1 MKNCKVFFNGR
12 IHTMDKRDSIY
23 EAMVVKDSEI
33 LFLGT
38 DEEAL
43 AYEADQRTDLGGRT
57 VFPGFSESHTHA
69 PGLAYDTLFNI
80 DLYPALSEEEIMDKI
95 REHVQA
101 HPEKEMYYGR
111 GFNTSLF
118 HGIEGVIGPKKER
131 LDEISPEKPVILS
144 DFGGNCMWMNTA
156 ALKKYDITPD
166 RECPPGGE
174 IQLNPETG
182 ELWGIIRNEAR
193 GFVPYQ
199 EFTEEEN
206 YQAMKW
212 FQEILL
218 KNGYTSIFALR
229 PPGTVEPR
237 TTLFHAFKV
246 LEDRGELKLRV
257 HGARDIDALGD
268 LDEQFEEMEA
278 TRKKVKSPLMDL
290 TTAKFFLDG
299 VVEGLDG
306 YLLRPYTEE
315 AGKGPDFTGNLFW
328 EKEKLAVA
336 FQKAMEHGFQIHCHS
351 IGDGATHDALD
362 AMEAALKNLPEGDYR
377 NTLTHLQLVSDADI
391 DRMKAMN
398 IVANV
403 QVYWHFKSPVMFP
416 LETKLLGKQ
425 RAEREYPLNR
435 FVKNGIKIVSSSDFP
450 VTPEP
455 NPFHAIEA
463 GVTRN
468 LFNAKSYGVED
479 IEDMDDERYLLDKE
493 ERVSLTEM
501 IRSFTINAAY
511 AKFLDQEIGSLETGK
526 YADFIVLD
534 KNPYEVDPVDL
545 EYITVM
551 ETYFGGEKVYEK
563 SDESES

>member
-1 MKNCKVFFNGR
+1 MKNCRIFFNGKIR
-12 IHTMDKRDSIY
+12 SIDRQESVY
-23 EAMVVKDSEI
+23 EAMVVENSKI
-33 LFLGT
+33 VFLGNN
-38 DEEAL
+38 EAAL
-43 AYEADQRTDLGGRT
+43 AYEGEKTDLKGRT
-57 VFPGFSESHTHA
+57 VLPGFSESHTHA

-80 DLYPALSEEEIMDKI
+80 DLYPALSEQETMERIE
-95 REHVQA
+95 EHVKA

-118 HGIEGVIGPKKER
+118 PGIEGVIGPKKER
-131 LDEISPEKPVILS
+131 LDAISPDKPIILS
-144 DFGGNCMWMNTA
+144 DFGGNCMWMNTPA
-156 ALKKYDITPD
+156 MAKYDITPD

-193 GFVPYQ
+193 IFVPYQ

-212 FQEILL
+212 FQNIMLR
-218 KNGYTSIFALR
+218 NGYTSIFALR

-246 LEDRGELKLRV
+246 LEDRGELKMRI
-257 HGARDIDALGD
+257 HGARDMDALGD
-268 LDEQFEEMEA
+268 IDAQIAEMEE
-278 TRKKVKSPLMDL
+278 TREKVKSPLMEL

-306 YLLRPYTEE
+306 YLLEPYTEE
-315 AGKGPDFTGNLFW
+315 AGKGTNFTGKLFW
-328 EKEKLAVA
+328 DKEKLAYA
-336 FQKAMEHGFQIHCHS
+336 FEKAMEHGFQIHCHS

-362 AMEAALKNLPEGDYR
+362 AMEAALSRLPEGDYR
-377 NTLTHLQLVSDADI
+377 NTLTHLQLVSDEDI
-391 DRMKAMN
+391 LRMKKMN
-398 IVANV
+398 VIANV
-403 QVYWHFKSPVMFP
+403 QVYWHLKSPVMFP
-416 LETKLLGKQ
+416 LEKKLLGE

-435 FVKNGIKIVSSSDFP
+435 FVKNGITIATSSDFP

-468 LFNAKSYGVED
+468 LFNAQSFGVED
-479 IEDMDDERYLLDKE
+479 ITDMDDERYLLDKE

-501 IRSFTINAAY
+501 IRSFTIGAAY
-511 AKFLDQEIGSLETGK
+511 AKHLDNIIGSLEIGK
-526 YADFIVLD
+526 YGDFIVLSED
-534 KNPYEVDPVDL
+534 PYEVNPIDL
-545 EYITVM
+545 ENIAIE
-551 ETYFGGEKVYEK
+551 ETWFGGEKVYERAEN
-563 SDESES
+563 S

>member
-1 MKNCKVFFNGR
+1 MKTSRIFYNGN
-12 IHTMDKRDSIY
+12 ICSMDEKNSVY
-23 EAMVVKDSEI
+23 EAMVIEDGKIV
-33 LFLGT
+33 FLGKNE
-38 DEEAL
+38 DAL
-43 AYEADQRTDLGGRT
+43 RYENGQATDLEGRT
-57 VFPGFSESHTHA
+57 VLPGFSESHTHA

-80 DLYPALSEEEIMDKI
+80 DLYPALSEQEIMDRI
-95 REHVQA
+95 RKHVEE

-118 HGIEGVIGPKKER
+118 AGIEGVIGPKKER
-131 LDEISPEKPVILS
+131 LDAISPDKPIILS

-156 ALKKYDITPD
+156 AMEKYNITPD

-174 IQLNPETG
+174 IQLDPQTG

-193 GFVPYQ
+193 IFVPYQ

-212 FQEILL
+212 FQDIMLR
-218 KNGYTSIFALR
+218 NGYTSIFALR

-246 LEDRGELKLRV
+246 LEDRGELKMRV
-257 HGARDIDALGD
+257 HGARDMDALGSI
-268 LDEQFEEMEA
+268 DEQIEEME
-278 TRKKVKSPLMDL
+278 RIRDQVKSPLMEL

-306 YLLRPYTEE
+306 YLLEPYSE
-315 AGKGPDFTGNLFW
+315 AAEKGVDFTGKLFW
-328 EKEKLAVA
+328 DKDKLAYA
-336 FQKAMEHGFQIHCHS
+336 FQRAMEHGFQIHCHS

-362 AMEAALKNLPEGDYR
+362 AMEAAMKKLPQGDYR
-377 NTLTHLQLVSDADI
+377 NTLTHLQLVSDQDI
-391 DRMKAMN
+391 ERMRDMKV
-398 IVANV
+398 IANV

-416 LETKLLGKQ
+416 LEKKLLEG

-435 FVKNGIKIVSSSDFP
+435 FVKNGVTIVSSSDFP

-468 LFNAKSYGVED
+468 LYNAQSFGVED
-479 IEDMDDERYLLDKE
+479 ITDMDDERYLLDKE
-493 ERVSLTEM
+493 ERVSVTQML
-501 IRSFTINAAY
+501 RSFTINAAY
-511 AKFLDQEIGSLETGK
+511 AKYQDGIIGSLEPGK
-526 YADFIVLD
+526 YGDFLVLSE
-534 KNPYEVDPVDL
+534 NPYEVNPIDL
-545 EYITVM
+545 ERILVM
-551 ETYFGGEKVYEK
+551 QTYFGGEKVYER
-563 SDESES
+563 D